1 MSSRHLLLLPAVVF
15 WSSLVTADD
24 IDSRFPL
31 GPQLRVLATD
41 VASPDY
47 RKLVTQEM
55 LVTDL
60 AAEWQRVETEDN
72 PDSFLRRQGGR
83 EKILADPDL
92 KRAYER
98 RMDIRREFLDL
109 MREGFRRYN
118 QAAPFDRGE
127 EAEQA
132 GTTTHK
138 VSGPDLEVAPVLSA
152 AGAER
157 QWPRFRGPTGQGMTG
172 KSHLPVHWGAGSSNI
187 VWRTRVP
194 QPGNSSPVVW
204 DERIFLT
211 GAQPDGQAR
220 YTYCFSRLDG
230 RLLWQRAAP
239 PKPPEPRVRD
249 KNGYASAT
257 PVTDGQR
264 VIVFLGSCGLVCY
277 DMQGTLLWN
286 FDDMQFDTTHG
297 TGSSPLLYRDLVIF
311 VHDQTEGESV
321 FLALDKL
328 TGSIVWRG
336 KREPAMTWSTP
347 VVIRVGARDELVF
360 AGAEMVKGYDPL
372 TGRELWSLTG
382 PTHEVVPV
390 IVAGEG
396 LLYSVSGRN
405 GPTIALRPGGSGDV
419 TSTHLVWRTV
429 RGGPHVPSPLLLRGR
444 IYTINDTGIATCLNS
459 QTGKLVWQ
467 DRIRDRFSASPI
479 EAGGLLY
486 FPSESGMTY
495 VLRAGDRFEIVAEND
510 LGSPILAS
518 PAVFEDKIV
527 LRTGDELVCIAPSE
541 GR

>member
-1 MSSRHLLLLPAVVF
+1 
-15 WSSLVTADD
+15 
-24 IDSRFPL
+24 
-31 GPQLRVLATD
+31 
-41 VASPDY
+41 
-47 RKLVTQEM
+47 
-55 LVTDL
+55 
-60 AAEWQRVETEDN
+60 
-72 PDSFLRRQGGR
+72 
-83 EKILADPDL
+83 
-92 KRAYER
+92 
-98 RMDIRREFLDL
+98 
-109 MREGFRRYN
+109 
-118 QAAPFDRGE
+118 
-127 EAEQA
+127 
-132 GTTTHK
+132 
-138 VSGPDLEVAPVLSA
+138 
-152 AGAER
+152 
-157 QWPRFRGPTGQGMTG
+157 
-172 KSHLPVHWGAGSSNI
+172 
-187 VWRTRVP
+187 
-194 QPGNSSPVVW
+194 
-204 DERIFLT
+204 
-211 GAQPDGQAR
+211 
-220 YTYCFSRLDG
+220 
-230 RLLWQRAAP
+230 
-239 PKPPEPRVRD
+239 
-249 KNGYASAT
+249 
-257 PVTDGQR
+257 
-264 VIVFLGSCGLVCY
+264 
-277 DMQGTLLWN
+277 MQGTLLWN

-527 LRTGDELVCIAPSE
+527 LRTGGELVCIAPSE